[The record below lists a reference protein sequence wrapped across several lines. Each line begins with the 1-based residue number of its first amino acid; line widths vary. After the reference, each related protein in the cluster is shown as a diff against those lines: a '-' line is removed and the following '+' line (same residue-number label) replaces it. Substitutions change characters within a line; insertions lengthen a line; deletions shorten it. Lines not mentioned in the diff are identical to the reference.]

1 MIEQKFS
8 SVHHLFSP
16 EAELDDWKER
26 GFKVRISHQYHWIN
40 KGYEDFSSFLADLK
54 GKRAKEIRREEKSV
68 WRPMSSSSA

>member
-54 GKRAKEIRREEKSV
+54 AKERKKFDGKEKSV
-68 WRPMSSSSA
+68 WRLMSSSSA